1 MNNNG
6 RQIFVPPLLSE
17 VKSFIEENNLNV
29 DANYWYEY
37 YQDRKWLINGKQIQN
52 WKGLV
57 MNWHKTQFDDKTDE
71 NKIKTDRFGQKYDDN
86 GNLYYEEQT
95 DLEALCLSLFGKEK
109 GKTIW
114 EEVKK
119 ERKKY
124 EH

>member
-57 MNWHKTQFDDKTDE
+57 MNWHKTQFNNKADE
-71 NKIKTDRFGQKYDDN
+71 NKITTAYGEVIENEQII
-86 GNLYYEEQT
+86 YEET
-95 DLEALCLSLFGKEK
+95 NLEALCLSLFGKEK
-109 GKTIW
+109 GKIIW
-114 EEVKK
+114 EEVKR
-119 ERKKY
+119 ER
-124 EH
+124 

>member
-71 NKIKTDRFGQKYDDN
+71 NNSYKFLDTECIQDVYKMDT
-86 GNLYYEEQT
+86 
-95 DLEALCLSLFGKEK
+95 
-109 GKTIW
+109 
-114 EEVKK
+114 
-119 ERKKY
+119 
-124 EH
+124 